1 MSLAASIQITDQDIY
16 QTSSVQNAEW
26 RGQTASTSTG
36 RTFTYA
42 HAGAVNLTAGKLTS
56 PVAVTANYVTR
67 TLSSSYAAGVNQITV
82 TLGTTATADMFKN
95 WWLVVTDGTGAGQ
108 GAYPIIGNTA
118 ATAGTSNAT
127 TITIKGALNIALD
140 NTSVVGA
147 YPSQFSGQ
155 IVTDHTAAPAVPVSG
170 APVVNVTAGYY
181 YWSQTGGYASI
192 LSDDTS
198 VVTKNAG
205 GIASNTIDGA
215 VELEV
220 AGTVTSRIG
229 YAPELM
235 VANKYSP
242 FVLTLDY

>member
-1 MSLAASIQITDQDIY
+1 MSLAGSIQIMDQDVYTI
-16 QTSSVQNAEW
+16 SSVQNSEY
-26 RGQTASTSTG
+26 RGQAATTPNG
-36 RTFTYA
+36 RIFTYG
-42 HAGAVNLTAGKLTS
+42 HAGATNLTAGQLTS
-56 PVAVTANYVTR
+56 PVTVTANYVTR
-67 TLSSSYAAGVNQITV
+67 TLSIAAAAGTNQITV

-95 WWLVVTDGTGAGQ
+95 WWFVVTDGTGKGQ

-140 NTSVVGA
+140 ATSVVGA
-147 YPSQFSGQ
+147 YPNQFSGQ
-155 IVTDHTAAPAVPVSG
+155 VVTDHNAAPAVPVSG
-170 APVVNVTAGYY
+170 APTVNVTAANY

-205 GIASNTIDGA
+205 GVASNTVDGA
-215 VELEV
+215 VEIEV
-220 AGTVTSRIG
+220 AGTVTSRVG